1 MTVNSSRHAG
11 LAFAIALSLCACS
24 GDGAGSSTGVRAPE
38 DFSISPSLAATT
50 AGSSTT
56 FSLTDG
62 AGRAV
67 SSARWRVNGV
77 LGGSPALGVISSAGV
92 YTAPAVIPDG
102 DSVVVTGEVQGDSSV
117 RSAGR
122 VFFLP
127 DKTSTEYYVP
137 LLRVVDVAEPAPTRF
152 LVVPPANATSVVFL
166 PKSGSPIPL
175 QPIGAGA
182 LTFTLDAAAATAGYV
197 PGTLHNFVGR
207 LDYRTSSGTS
217 VGLSNVNVNVRDAGM
232 PDVPVTQMASDA
244 QRSPYVLNVRTDTT
258 FFTAYP
264 KGVSRLR
271 SLLGDHFDFIA
282 VIHMVTTRA
291 NRGYN
296 GVRND
301 VRGIGAPIFDIG
313 SQWSVEPGGRLQGVI
328 EFPIDWFF
336 DGAEAPMVHE
346 IGHRWIN
353 YSRDSVLGAGGAHWP
368 LSTMGLGVMGI
379 SIPGSGA
386 GGQFPWSLTP
396 LGDGT
401 VRVNRATPSD
411 HYTPLDLYLMGLIPP
426 DSVPAVQVLSPTT
439 TFNALTDGMILPATT
454 FTVADY
460 IAANGER
467 VPSRANAQRD
477 FTMACLVLTY
487 GRLLTASEMA
497 FFDAACARGETRTV
511 LTTVDGLATEQASG
525 FYLATGGRAT
535 LTTKLP

>member
-1 MTVNSSRHAG
+1 MTPYSLHRAG
-11 LAFAIALSLCACS
+11 LVLAISLSLFACN
-24 GDGAGSSTGVRAPE
+24 GDGAGSSTGVRTPKVFA
-38 DFSISPSLAATT
+38 ISPPLAATT

-56 FSLTDG
+56 FKLTDE
-62 AGRAV
+62 AGRTV
-67 SSARWRVNGV
+67 SGARWRVNGIS
-77 LGGSPALGVISSAGV
+77 GGSPGLGVISSAGV
-92 YTAPAVIPDG
+92 YTAPPGIPDG
-102 DSVVVTGEVQGDSSV
+102 DSVVVTGEVGDSTV
-117 RSAGR
+117 RSASA

-127 DKTSTEYYVP
+127 NDTGKEYYVP
-137 LLRVVDVAEPAPTRF
+137 LPRVVDVAEPAPTRF

-166 PKSGSPIPL
+166 PKSGSPISL

-182 LTFTLDAAAATAGYV
+182 LTFTLDAATATAGYA

-207 LDYRTSSGTS
+207 LDYRTSSGAS
-217 VGLSNVNVNVRDAGM
+217 LGLSNVNVNVRDAGM
-232 PDVPVTQMASDA
+232 PDVPVTRMESHA

-258 FFTAYP
+258 FSTAYAT
-264 KGVSRLR
+264 GVSRLR

-282 VIHMVTTRA
+282 VIQMVTTRA
-291 NRGYN
+291 NRNYN

-301 VRGIGAPIFDIG
+301 IHGIGAPIFNI
-313 SQWSVEPGGRLQGVI
+313 SNQWSVGPGRLQGVV

-353 YSRDSVLGAGGAHWP
+353 YSKDPVLGPGGAHWP
-368 LSTMGLGVMGI
+368 LSTMGLGVMGV
-379 SIPGSGA
+379 SLPGNGE
-386 GGQFPWSLTP
+386 GVTFPWLLTA

-401 VRVNRATPSD
+401 VRVNKTTASV

-426 DSVPAVQVLSPTT
+426 DSVAPVQVLPPTT
-439 TFNALTDGMILPATT
+439 GLSALADGVILPATT
-454 FTVADY
+454 FTIADY

-467 VPSRANAQRD
+467 VPSSANAQRD

-487 GRLLTASEMA
+487 GRLMTASEMA
-497 FFDAACARGETRTV
+497 FFDAACARAETRTP
-511 LTTVDGLATEQASG
+511 LTTVDGLATEQAPG

-535 LTTKLP
+535 LTTRLP

>member
-1 MTVNSSRHAG
+1 MTTSFSRRAG
-11 LAFAIALSLCACS
+11 LAVAISASLCACS
-24 GDGAGSSTGVRAPE
+24 GDGAGSSTGVRAPKQ
-38 DFSISPSLAATT
+38 FAISPRLAATT

-56 FSLTDG
+56 FKLTDE
-62 AGRAV
+62 AGRTV
-67 SSARWRVNGV
+67 SGARWRVNGIP
-77 LGGSPALGVISSAGV
+77 GGSPGLGVISPAGV
-92 YTAPAVIPDG
+92 YTAPPGIPDG
-102 DSVVVTGEVQGDSSV
+102 DSVVVTGEVRGDSTV
-117 RSAGR
+117 RSASA

-127 DKTSTEYYVP
+127 NDTSTEYYVP
-137 LLRVVDVAEPAPTRF
+137 LPRVVDVAEPAPTRF
-152 LVVPPANATSVVFL
+152 LVVPPPNATAVVFL

-182 LTFTLDAAAATAGYV
+182 LTFTLDAATAAAGYV

-207 LDYRTSSGTS
+207 LDYRTSSGAS

-232 PDVPVTQMASDA
+232 PDVPVTRMESDA

-258 FFTAYP
+258 FSTAYR

-282 VIHMVTTRA
+282 VIHLVTTRA
-291 NRGYN
+291 NRNYN

-301 VRGIGAPIFDIG
+301 VRGIGATIFDI
-313 SQWSVEPGGRLQGVI
+313 SNQWSIEAGRLQGVI

-336 DGAEAPMVHE
+336 DGAGPPTVHE

-379 SIPGSGA
+379 SIPASGA

-411 HYTPLDLYLMGLIPP
+411 RYAPLDLYLMGLIPA
-426 DSVPAVQVLSPTT
+426 DSVPAVQVLPPATT
-439 TFNALTDGMILPATT
+439 LDALTDGMVLPATT
-454 FTVADY
+454 FTIADY
-460 IAANGER
+460 MAANGER
-467 VPSRANAQRD
+467 IPSSANAQRD

-487 GRLLTASEMA
+487 GRLMTASEMA
-497 FFDAACARGETRTV
+497 FFDAACARGETKTV
-511 LTTVDGLATEQASG
+511 LTTVDGLATEQAPG

>member
-1 MTVNSSRHAG
+1 MTANSSCRAG
-11 LAFAIALSLCACS
+11 LALALSLSLFACN
-24 GDGAGSSTGVRAPE
+24 GDGAGSSTGVRAPKV
-38 DFSISPSLAATT
+38 FAVSPPLAATT
-50 AGSSTT
+50 TGSSTT
-56 FSLTDG
+56 FKLTDG
-62 AGRAV
+62 TGRNV
-67 SSARWRVNGV
+67 SGARWRVNGV
-77 LGGSPALGVISSAGV
+77 PGGSAALGNVSSAGV
-92 YTAPAVIPDG
+92 YTAPAIIPDG
-102 DSVVVTGEVQGDSSV
+102 DSVVVTGEVQGDSTV
-117 RSAGR
+117 RSAST

-127 DKTSTEYYVP
+127 NKTSTEYYVP
-137 LLRVVDVAEPAPTRF
+137 LPRVVDVAEPAPTRF
-152 LVVPPANATSVVFL
+152 LVVPPANATSVIFL
-166 PKSGSPIPL
+166 PKSGSPISL

-182 LTFTLDAAAATAGYV
+182 LTFTLDASVATAGYV

-207 LDYRTSSGTS
+207 LDYRASSGES
-217 VGLSNVNVNVRDAGM
+217 VGVSNLNVNVRDAGM
-232 PDVPVTQMASDA
+232 PDVPVTRMESDA

-258 FFTAYP
+258 FSTAYP

-282 VIHMVTTRA
+282 VIHMATTRA
-291 NRGYN
+291 NRNYN

-301 VRGIGAPIFDIG
+301 VRGIGASVFDI
-313 SQWSVEPGGRLQGVI
+313 SNQWSVEPGRLQGVI

-336 DGAEAPMVHE
+336 DGAGPAMVHE

-401 VRVNRATPSD
+401 VRVNKATPSD

-426 DSVPAVQVLSPTT
+426 DSVPPVQVLPPTT
-439 TFNALTDGMILPATT
+439 NLDALADGMILPATT

-460 IAANGER
+460 VAANGER
-467 VPSRANAQRD
+467 VPATASAQRD

-487 GRLLTASEMA
+487 GRLLTAAEMT
-497 FFDAACARGETRTV
+497 FFDSACARAETRTV
-511 LTTVDGLATEQASG
+511 LTTIDGLATEQASG

-535 LTTKLP
+535 LTTRLP

>member
-1 MTVNSSRHAG
+1 MTKTFSPRAG
-11 LAFAIALSLCACS
+11 LAVSISLSLCACS
-24 GDGAGSSTGVRAPE
+24 GDGAGSTTGVRTPKE
-38 DFSISPSLAATT
+38 FSISPPLAATT

-56 FSLTDG
+56 FRLTDG
-62 AGRAV
+62 AGHAV
-67 SSARWRVNGV
+67 SGARWRVNGIS
-77 LGGSPALGVISSAGV
+77 GGSPGLGVISSAGV
-92 YTAPAVIPDG
+92 YTAPAGIPDG

-117 RSAGR
+117 RSASA

-127 DKTSTEYYVP
+127 NKTSTEYYVP

-182 LTFTLDAAAATAGYV
+182 LTFTLDAGAATSGYV

-207 LDYRTSSGTS
+207 LDYRASSGAS
-217 VGLSNVNVNVRDAGM
+217 LGVSNVNVNVRDAGM
-232 PDVPVTQMASDA
+232 PDVPVTRMAADA
-244 QRSPYVLNVRTDTT
+244 QRSPHVLNVRTDTS
-258 FFTAYP
+258 FGFAYVM
-264 KGVSRLR
+264 GVSRLR
-271 SLLGDHFDFIA
+271 QLLGDQFDFIA
-282 VIHMVTTRA
+282 VIHLVTTRA

-301 VRGIGAPIFDIG
+301 VHGIGAPIFDIS
-313 SQWSVEPGGRLQGVI
+313 SQWSVEPGRLQGVI

-336 DGAEAPMVHE
+336 DGAAPATVHE

-411 HYTPLDLYLMGLIPP
+411 RYTPLDLYLMGLIPA
-426 DSVPAVQVLSPTT
+426 DSVPAVQVLPPTT
-439 TFNALTDGMILPATT
+439 SFSALTDGMILPATT
-454 FTVADY
+454 FTIADY

-467 VPSRANAQRD
+467 APSRANAQRD

-487 GRLLTASEMA
+487 GRLMTESEMA
-497 FFDAACARGETRTV
+497 FFDAACVRGETRTV
-511 LTTVDGLATEQASG
+511 LTTVDGLATEQAPG